1 MVSIRL
7 ATATAVLL
15 ALAGCTASAAV
26 VAEAV
31 VAAPQQAP
39 PAPLAGCRESSFTEG
54 VCTFKVTVC
63 SFRTT
68 VCCSTPPPSSRH
80 VCETDST
87 FTEAYELVK
96 EHGIPCFPE
105 TTAAAEVKADST
117 A

>member
-7 ATATAVLL
+7 ATAAAVLL
-15 ALAGCTASAAV
+15 ALAGCTASASV
-26 VAEAV
+26 VAEAL
-31 VAAPQQAP
+31 QQAP

-63 SFRTT
+63 SYYTQ

-87 FTEAYELVK
+87 FAEAYELVK
-96 EHGIPCFPE
+96 EHGIACFPA
-105 TTAAAEVKADST
+105 TTAAVEAKADAS